1 MTMTS
6 KEKADAGMF
15 LSLRELAEVL
25 GFSHPRMCQIAK
37 RPGFPLFEG
46 RVRHPEF
53 LEWYRSTLPSLTQP
67 QPIGKP
73 EAAPD
78 EPAPVVQP
86 VSTRRAV
93 LRDIERERRRKRRPS
108 GLPPT
113 R

>member
-1 MTMTS
+1 MEPSSVPKTP

-53 LEWYRSTLPSLTQP
+53 LEWYRSTLPSLSQAQPLPAAQP
-67 QPIGKP
+67 QPGDADYLP
-73 EAAPD
+73 
-78 EPAPVVQP
+78 
-86 VSTRRAV
+86 
-93 LRDIERERRRKRRPS
+93 LRSDGCRPIPRRPRVRRNA
-108 GLPPT
+108 PP